1 MFKKWGILVVLVAAV
16 LAGCSKYQKL
26 LKSSDMELKYAAALA
41 YYEDEKYE
49 RALPL
54 FEELVPLFRGT
65 EKAEKVRYCY
75 CYCNYQL
82 GMLYAAAYHFK
93 KFSVTF
99 PNSEHAQETLFM
111 SAYSNY
117 QLSPIPTLDETETK
131 DAINSLQLFINTYPQ
146 HELVDS
152 SNVLMDKLR
161 SKLEVKSYLNA
172 KQYYKIYKF
181 KAAIIAINNTL
192 LDFPETEYREELT
205 FLTLKSHYL
214 LAENSIKEKKYQR
227 INETI
232 DAYYIFAD
240 TYKDSKYL
248 KEAQTIFTKVS
259 KLRDDYKIKNS

>member
-1 MFKKWGILVVLVAAV
+1 MLKKWGILIAFVAVVA
-16 LAGCSKYQKL
+16 AGCSKYQKL
-26 LKSSDMELKYAAALA
+26 LKSSDMDLKYTAALA

-54 FEELVPLFRGT
+54 FEELIPLFRGT
-65 EKAEKVRYCY
+65 ERSEKVYYCY

-82 GMLYAAAYHFK
+82 GMLYSAAYHFK
-93 KFSVTF
+93 KFSVTY

-111 SAYSNY
+111 FAYSNY
-117 QLSPIPTLDETETK
+117 QLSPIPTLDVTETK
-131 DAINSLQLFINTYPQ
+131 DGINALQLFINTYPQ

-161 SKLEVKSYLNA
+161 SKLETKSYLNS

-205 FLTLKSHYL
+205 FLILKSHYL
-214 LAENSIKEKKYQR
+214 LAENSIKEKKLER

-240 TYKDSKYL
+240 AYKESEYL

-259 KLRDDYKIKNS
+259 KLREDYNNKNS